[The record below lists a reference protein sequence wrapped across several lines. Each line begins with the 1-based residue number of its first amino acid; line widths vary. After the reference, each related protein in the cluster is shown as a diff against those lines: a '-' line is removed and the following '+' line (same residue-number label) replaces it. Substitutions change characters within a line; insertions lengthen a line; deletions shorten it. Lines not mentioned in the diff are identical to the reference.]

1 MLSTSTVLQQ
11 RYQIIRLIKSGGMG
25 EVYEALDQHT
35 TARVAVKRLAVPDPT
50 PTLIRA
56 FEREAAVLANLKHPA
71 LPWVSD
77 HFHEQQ
83 SQFLV
88 MEFVPG
94 HDFEEMLHQ
103 RGMPFAVA
111 DVIGWTDQL
120 LDALVF
126 LHTQSPPIFHR
137 DIKPQNL
144 KRTARGQI
152 MLLDFGLAKSSAGA
166 AAGSLMTSM
175 IGYTPAYAPLEQ
187 MQGSGVSERS
197 DLYAAGA
204 TVYHLLTQTAPADA
218 LTRAAALIQGQPDPL
233 RPAHQVNAAV
243 PAGLSMLLLN
253 MLALDFN
260 QRPASAA
267 EVREALA
274 LIPTGSSAGQSTLLG
289 GPPSAGRS
297 TGRVAYSGQTVA
309 LAAAPAA
316 TIRVSPAALTPRPAT
331 PAQHSLNPDP
341 LANMPTSW
349 KLLWLLLLCL
359 AFVIG
364 CVLVGSMP
372 G

>member
-1 MLSTSTVLQQ
+1 MLSINTLLQG
-11 RYQIIRLIKSGGMG
+11 RYRIIRLIKSGGMG

-35 TARVAVKRLAVPDPT
+35 TARVAVKRLSVPDPT
-50 PTLIRA
+50 PTVLRA
-56 FEREAAVLANLKHPA
+56 FEREAAVLAHLKHPA

-103 RGMPFAVA
+103 RGTPFPVD
-111 DVIGWTDQL
+111 DVMRWADQL
-120 LDALVF
+120 LDALTF

-144 KRTARGQI
+144 KLTARGQI

-175 IGYTPAYAPLEQ
+175 IGFTPGYAPLEQ

-204 TVYHLLTQTAPADA
+204 TLYHLLTRTAPADA

-233 RPAHQVNAAV
+233 SLAHQMNAAV
-243 PAGLSMLLLN
+243 PPGLSMLLSN

-267 EVREALA
+267 EVRDAIA
-274 LIPTGSSAGQSTLLG
+274 QIPAAPAGSSVGQPTLLGSPSSAGQ
-289 GPPSAGRS
+289 P
-297 TGRVAYSGQTVA
+297 TGRGAYSGQTVA
-309 LAAAPAA
+309 LASAAAA
-316 TIRVSPAALTPRPAT
+316 TIRVSLAALTPAT
-331 PAQHSLNPDP
+331 PDQQSLNPDP
-341 LANMPTSW
+341 LANVPTSW
-349 KLLWLLLLCL
+349 RLLWLLLLCL
-359 AFVIG
+359 AVVIG
-364 CVLVGSMP
+364 CVLVSSMP
-372 G
+372 